1 MFVFSSPPASLMA
14 ILSTCEELC
23 DSILAAVQVGEFAV
37 VQPFSVEYSCILG
50 YLLAWKLLL
59 TFFKSSPSHV
69 SHERSWLCII
79 RYLHN
84 MLFLTFSFSIQE
96 YIRSSRFIN
105 SLERV
110 DFAVCNVDLRWLS
123 QYWLLVWFIYSCVPI
138 MPSIW
143 REAVPLIS
151 SSFTSSNWCLRTLS
165 TQAKGQRRRRPKP
178 SLQKANLWLLTVRT
192 HLTLFLYTSL
202 KCKRG

>member
-1 MFVFSSPPASLMA
+1 MEKETTSLMMIEMSHACKSVGEIILLWVLHEWFLLDSRYCSYSTRQNIIGLSADSTIFFNNSSVVLSSPPASLMA

-69 SHERSWLCII
+69 SHEKSWLCIV
-79 RYLHN
+79 RYLYN
-84 MLFLTFSFSIQE
+84 MLLFTFSFSVRECIHG
-96 YIRSSRFIN
+96 SRFIH

-110 DFAVCNVDLRWLS
+110 DFAVW
-123 QYWLLVWFIYSCVPI
+123 
-138 MPSIW
+138 
-143 REAVPLIS
+143 EE
-151 SSFTSSNWCLRTLS
+151 
-165 TQAKGQRRRRPKP
+165 
-178 SLQKANLWLLTVRT
+178 
-192 HLTLFLYTSL
+192 
-202 KCKRG
+202 